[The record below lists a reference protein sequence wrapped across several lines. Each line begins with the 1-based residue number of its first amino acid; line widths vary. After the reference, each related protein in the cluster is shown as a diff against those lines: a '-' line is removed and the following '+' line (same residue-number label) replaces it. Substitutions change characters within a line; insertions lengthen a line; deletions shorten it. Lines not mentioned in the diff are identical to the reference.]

1 MGGIFFDDLDS
12 TSEIHKKS
20 LKYSSGIGPTSGEIL
35 AFVKECGDAF
45 VPSYL
50 PILKKRHV
58 MKFTEEQKR
67 WQQLRR
73 GRCEFAFF
81 VPSCLFA
88 LSLSSPASLHLLSL
102 PR

>member
-12 TSEIHKKS
+12 SSEIHKKS
-20 LKYSSGIGPTSGEIL
+20 LKYSSGIGPTSSDIL

-50 PILKKRHV
+50 PILKKRHA

-73 GRCEFAFF
+73 GRCESTRLFLLL
-81 VPSCLFA
+81 SCP
-88 LSLSSPASLHLLSL
+88 LSLSFPWEPSVVFVP
-102 PR
+102 